1 MSTLTRGNNRT
12 PAVGLIDWL
21 ELPLTLVWPVARHFL
36 RVEDYVKDGRY
47 VLRAEL
53 PGIDPEKDVEV
64 TVASGVLTIKAD
76 RLDATEGTHR
86 SEFRYGAFTRRV
98 PLPAGADEEHMQASY
113 GSGMLE
119 VVVPLKGA
127 DDSQR
132 RIPVRLSKHIKPT

>member
-1 MSTLTRGNNRT
+1 MSTLTRRNNHAT
-12 PAVGLIDWL
+12 AVGLIDWL
-21 ELPLTLVWPVARHFL
+21 ELPLTLVWPVARHFM

-53 PGIDPEKDVEV
+53 PGIDPENDVEV
-64 TVASGVLTIKAD
+64 TVAGGVLTIKAD

-98 PLPAGADEEHMQASY
+98 PLPADADEKHIQASY
-113 GSGMLE
+113 DSGILE

-132 RIPVRLSKHIKPT
+132 RIPVRLNKHIKLT